1 MLKMTHVDR
10 EKKMISVTITRRG
23 AISVPPVP
31 LQRSALGLWLP
42 KTSHFPR
49 DVTYFLSITN

>member
-1 MLKMTHVDR
+1 MTHVDR